1 MYNQYSE
8 MMKQNLK
15 FVETHMI
22 VKQSYLYTTMPMTHF
37 SSSSLSVVVWSSH
50 ISVIGSLKA
59 TISTDMVKIKYT
71 NKIIGY

>member
-15 FVETHMI
+15 FVETHMV

-37 SSSSLSVVVWSSH
+37 SSSLSVVVWSSH

-59 TISTDMVKIKYT
+59 TISTDMVNIKYT